1 MSLTSEV
8 DRELRPRLLS
18 AVRVCAWGVHLYT
31 AMGLVLA
38 GWITYL
44 LVGDRP
50 DRFELSFILMLVAC
64 VVDATD
70 GFLARGV
77 RVKEVLP
84 GFDGRRLDDI
94 TDFLNYV
101 FLPLFL
107 IYQARLL
114 PAGWEGWLVFPLI
127 AAAYGFCQVS
137 AKTDDG
143 FFLGFPSYW
152 NLIAFYLYALDPPA
166 WFSLSAV
173 IVFSLLTFVPTRYLY
188 PTQPGRLN
196 KLSLLL
202 GVVWGALLLLIL
214 VRSRKNPLDG
224 DRAQRLVGVS
234 LFYPLYYLLA
244 SWLVSARYWIEARRL
259 IVERRRPPER
269 VD

>member
-1 MSLTSEV
+1 MSLTQDFES
-8 DRELRPRLLS
+8 DIRLHVS
-18 AVRVCAWGVHLYT
+18 RVCAWGVHLYT
-31 AMGLVLA
+31 ALGLVMA
-38 GWITYL
+38 GSIAWL
-44 LVGDRP
+44 LVSERP
-50 DRFELSFILMLVAC
+50 ERFEIAFVLMLVAT
-64 VVDATD
+64 VIDATD
-70 GFLARGV
+70 GFLARGF
-77 RVKEVLP
+77 RVKQVLP

-114 PAGWEGWLVFPLI
+114 PAGYEGWLLIPLVS
-127 AAAYGFCQVS
+127 AAYGFCQVS

-166 WFSLSAV
+166 ALTLGVLF
-173 IVFSLLTFVPTRYLY
+173 VFSLLTFVPMRYLY

-196 KLSLLL
+196 QLSLVL
-202 GVVWGALLLLIL
+202 GVVWGALLVLIL
-214 VRSRKNPLDG
+214 WGARKEPLDG
-224 DRAQRLVGVS
+224 QRSQRLISAS

-244 SWLVSARYWIEARRL
+244 SWVVSARYLINRRKM
-259 IVERRRPPER
+259 RRA
-269 VD
+269 DALNN

>member
-1 MSLTSEV
+1 
-8 DRELRPRLLS
+8 
-18 AVRVCAWGVHLYT
+18 
-31 AMGLVLA
+31 
-38 GWITYL
+38 
-44 LVGDRP
+44 
-50 DRFELSFILMLVAC
+50 MLVATLI
-64 VVDATD
+64 DATD

-107 IYQARLL
+107 IYQSGLL
-114 PAGWEGWLVFPLI
+114 PRGWEPWLLLPLV

-152 NLIAFYLYALDPPA
+152 NLIAFYLYALNPPH
-166 WFSLSAV
+166 WVSLAAV
-173 IVFSLLTFVPTRYLY
+173 IVFSLLTFVPMRYLY

-196 KLSLLL
+196 QVSLAL
-202 GVVWGALLLLIL
+202 GAVWGVLLMLIL
-214 VRSRKNPLDG
+214 WGARKEPFDG
-224 DRAQRLVGVS
+224 EKTHRLTSWS

-244 SWLVSARYWIEARRL
+244 SWVVSARYWLSMRKQS
-259 IVERRRPPER
+259 PPR
-269 VD
+269 

>member
-1 MSLTSEV
+1 MAASQDYSEA
-8 DRELRPRLLS
+8 RKYSPLNPLW
-18 AVRVCAWGVHLYT
+18 VCAWGVHLYT

-38 GWITYL
+38 GTIAWL
-44 LVGDRP
+44 LVSERP
-50 DRFELSFILMLVAC
+50 ERFELAFVLMLLATVI
-64 VVDATD
+64 DATD
-70 GFLARGV
+70 GFLARGF
-77 RVKEVLP
+77 RVKQVLP

-114 PAGWEGWLVFPLI
+114 PAGQEAWLLLPLV

-152 NLIAFYLYALDPPA
+152 NLIAFYLYALEPPH
-166 WFSLSAV
+166 WLTLGAV
-173 IVFSLLTFVPTRYLY
+173 VVFSLLTFVPMRYLY
-188 PTQPGRLN
+188 PSQPGRLN
-196 KLSLLL
+196 KLSAAL
-202 GVVWGALLLLIL
+202 GAVWGALLMLIL
-214 VRSRKNPLDG
+214 WGARQEPLDG
-224 DRAQRLVGVS
+224 ERSQRLISFS

-244 SWLVSARYWIEARRL
+244 SWLVSARYWIVARRRAHEAKQE
-259 IVERRRPPER
+259 V
-269 VD
+269 

>member
-1 MSLTSEV
+1 MSISHKLGSPLGP
-8 DRELRPRLLS
+8 RGLGALRLF
-18 AVRVCAWGVHLYT
+18 AWGVHLYT
-31 AMGLVLA
+31 ALGLILA
-38 GWITYL
+38 GTILWL
-44 LVGDRP
+44 LVSGRET
-50 DRFELSFILMLVAC
+50 RFELAFVLMLAATLI
-64 VVDATD
+64 DATD
-70 GFLARGV
+70 GFLARGI

-114 PAGWEGWLVFPLI
+114 PAGQEAWLLLPLVSS
-127 AAAYGFCQVS
+127 AYGFCQVS

-152 NLIAFYLYALDPPA
+152 NLIAFYLYALDPPHWLTLA
-166 WFSLSAV
+166 AL
-173 IVFSLLTFVPTRYLY
+173 ILFSLLTFVPMRYLY

-196 KLSLLL
+196 KLSLAL
-202 GVVWGALLLLIL
+202 GIVWGTLLIL
-214 VRSRKNPLDG
+214 ILWGARTQPLDG
-224 DRAQRLVGVS
+224 QRSQRLISLS

-244 SWLVSARYWIEARRL
+244 SWVVSLRYWLLARKRAAAAKLVS
-259 IVERRRPPER
+259 
-269 VD
+269 

>member
-1 MSLTSEV
+1 MALTQDFHDGPKHSP
-8 DRELRPRLLS
+8 LHPLW
-18 AVRVCAWGVHLYT
+18 VCAWGVHLYT
-31 AMGLVLA
+31 GLGLVLA
-38 GWITYL
+38 GTIAWL
-44 LVGDRP
+44 LVSDRP
-50 DRFELSFILMLVAC
+50 ERFELAFILMLVAT
-64 VVDATD
+64 VIDATD
-70 GFLARGV
+70 GFLARGF
-77 RVKEVLP
+77 RVKQVLP

-114 PAGWEGWLVFPLI
+114 PNGQEAWLLLPLI
-127 AAAYGFCQVS
+127 SAAYGFCQVS

-152 NLIAFYLYALDPPA
+152 NLIAFYLYALDPPHG
-166 WFSLSAV
+166 FSLAALV
-173 IVFSLLTFVPTRYLY
+173 VFSLLTFVPMRYLY

-202 GVVWGALLLLIL
+202 GVIWGGLLMLILWGA
-214 VRSRKNPLDG
+214 RQEPLDG
-224 DRAQRLVGVS
+224 ARSQRLVSFS

-244 SWLVSARYWIEARRL
+244 SWVVSARYWLIAIKRARTEAESL
-259 IVERRRPPER
+259 
-269 VD
+269 